1 MSLLTFLQL
10 YSAHLVADFLLQPGW
25 IARNK
30 RDLRAL
36 GAHTLIHF
44 ICGCA
49 LVNFGL
55 NRAFVVGVLTLAF
68 VHSLIDFT
76 KAQLRADGWIAFVVD
91 QAIHLAT
98 VIVAAIWLTSVPW
111 DVVQGVVIAFLTDAH
126 TYLYLTAYVGVVVG
140 GGYLVQK
147 VTQSF
152 LKTIEDTVKA
162 VKPGLPKAGQ
172 YIGWIERGLVLTFV
186 LTGFNDAVGFL
197 LAVKALTRYPEIKED
212 IKGHFAEYFLIGTL
226 TSVGLAL
233 AGGLIAKEVSGW
245 IGGSYDVHPC

>member
-1 MSLLTFLQL
+1 
-10 YSAHLVADFLLQPGW
+10 LQPGW
-25 IARNK
+25 VAHHK
-30 RDLRAL
+30 RDLRVL
-36 GAHTLIHF
+36 GTHALIHF
-44 ICGCA
+44 FCGCA
-49 LVNFGL
+49 LVNLGL
-55 NRAFVVGVLTLAF
+55 NGAFLAGILILAL
-68 VHSLIDFT
+68 VHSLIDFA
-76 KAQLRADGWIAFVVD
+76 KARLGGDGWIAFVVD

-98 VIVAAIWLTSVPW
+98 VILAAIWLTAVPW
-111 DVVQGVVIAFLTDAH
+111 EAVRAAVIAFLTNTH
-126 TYLYLTAYVGVVVG
+126 TYLYLTAYVGVVLG
-140 GGYLVQK
+140 GGFLVQK

-212 IKGHFAEYFLIGTL
+212 TRGHFAEYFLIGTL

-233 AGGLIAKEVSGW
+233 AGGLITKAMSGW
-245 IGGSYDVHPC
+245 IT